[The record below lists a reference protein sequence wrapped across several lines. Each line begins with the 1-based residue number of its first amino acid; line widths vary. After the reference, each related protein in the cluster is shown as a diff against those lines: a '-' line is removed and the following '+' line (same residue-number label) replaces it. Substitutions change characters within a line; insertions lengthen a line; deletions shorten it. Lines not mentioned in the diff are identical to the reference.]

1 MHIVLFMT
9 MVTACAETVTLVLS
23 RILFNPVWIIIAI
36 MKSAAVLGLL
46 QRSQEK
52 SESEVNDDLLSVPVL
67 DCTKLCTVIEG
78 TRVYTIGRKKGL
90 PRQKTTAQQTSI
102 WKGK

>member
-36 MKSAAVLGLL
+36 MKSAAVLGWL
-46 QRSQEK
+46 QRSQDK